1 MVSFSRADI
10 LLTWLYVPCAQ
21 NDIASLT
28 TEVHTLVDA
37 Y

>member
-1 MVSFSRADI
+1 MVFFSQADI
-10 LLTWLYVPCAQ
+10 FLTWLYVPCAQ

-28 TEVHTLVDA
+28 TEVHTLMEA